1 MATTGRADTDTD
13 PPSSLADRVRDAGF
27 VQLSVAPTGDAIGAA
42 ALLAET
48 LETVETPY
56 QLSVTTPT
64 DALRATDTDLT
75 VAVGHGPR
83 GADATLDGHA
93 PLSRRAYTIAAD
105 VGGASPVLA
114 AAGAI
119 AAGTPPAPATLAES
133 DESGEP
139 TAVQSLDR
147 RAGLGSPPVAPADGL
162 AHSTLV
168 HTSLSG
174 RPDRAAELL
183 DDRLP
188 AAESGSGVESVS
200 HSRSGS
206 DSNHNHERRRTV
218 ASVAA
223 LTVAAE
229 ASTPT
234 ASTAVERALR
244 PLTGGPLDTA
254 AGLADVLDV
263 LADSDPG
270 LAVAA
275 ALGHADEPA
284 VLSAWRADATRVH
297 DAVRDAELTR
307 HDGIVVARTTADPPI
322 APVARLCREYRSP
335 EPTVVVATESSVAA
349 VTAPGPNDGP
359 DLTEA
364 TRQRTDVAGTPDQIR
379 CSDPAATETLVDTIR
394 EAL

>member
-1 MATTGRADTDTD
+1 MATTGRADTE
-13 PPSSLADRVRDAGF
+13 PPSSLADRICDAGF
-27 VQLSVAPTGDAIGAA
+27 VQLSAAPAGDALGAA

-56 QLSVTTPT
+56 QLSVVTPT
-64 DALRATDTDLT
+64 DGLRATDAELT
-75 VAVGHGPR
+75 IAVGHKPR
-83 GADATLDGHA
+83 GADAALDGHA
-93 PLSRRAYTIAAD
+93 PLSRRAYTIATD

-119 AAGTPPAPATLAES
+119 AAGTAPAPTALGES
-133 DESGEP
+133 DEP
-139 TAVQSLDR
+139 TASVSLER

-162 AHSTLV
+162 AHSTLL

-183 DDRLP
+183 NNRLP
-188 AAESGSGVESVS
+188 AAASRSEPKPESGSGSEHDHV
-200 HSRSGS
+200 
-206 DSNHNHERRRTV
+206 RRRTV
-218 ASVAA
+218 ASMAA

-229 ASTPT
+229 ASTPA

-244 PLTGGPLDTA
+244 PLTGGPLGTA
-254 AGLADVLDV
+254 AGLGDVLDV

-275 ALGHADEPA
+275 ALGHADESA
-284 VLSAWRADATRVH
+284 VLSAWRTGATRVH
-297 DAVRDAELTR
+297 DAVRDADLTR
-307 HDGIVVARTTADPPI
+307 HDGVVVARTTADPPI

-335 EPTVVVATESSVAA
+335 EPTVVVATESSATA
-349 VTAPGPNDGP
+349 VTTPGDGP
-359 DLTEA
+359 DLAEA
-364 TRQRTDVAGTPDQIR
+364 TGQHTDVAGTTDRVR
-379 CSDPAATETLVDTIR
+379 CSDPTATETIVDTIR